1 METKHKCFTMGLFDK
16 YSVDQLLDSTKAF
29 VPAYTVFEE
38 MLKVYKEVRANKDLC
53 SVLRKEIH
61 MPNPRKE
68 DVGIEL
74 KVILVFY
81 IDFVK
86 CLQNM
91 GHEINFKK
99 RDSYLLPMAINLKF
113 KQKYSTELQ
122 FKEYMAVD
130 SVRYLYEGLLISFGP
145 WAKQDGPEFLLT
157 RFAKDIDKELC
168 KKYVN
173 LMINASKYAQ
183 NANPSNPQQEDKWIS
198 DLEAIQ
204 F

>member
-1 METKHKCFTMGLFDK
+1 MGMFDK
-16 YSVDQLLDSTKAF
+16 YSVDQLLDSTRAF
-29 VPAYTVFEE
+29 SSAYMVYDE
-38 MLKVYKEVRANKDLC
+38 MLKVFKEIRGNKEIC

-61 MPNPRKE
+61 MPTPQKK
-68 DVGIEL
+68 DVDTEL

-81 IDFVK
+81 IDCVK

-113 KQKYSTELQ
+113 RRKYSTELE
-122 FKEYMAVD
+122 FKEFMAID

-145 WAKQDGPEFLLT
+145 WAKQDGPEFLFT
-157 RFAKDIDKELC
+157 RFAKDVDKEIC
-168 KKYVN
+168 KKYVD
-173 LMINASKYAQ
+173 LMINASKYIKG
-183 NANPSNPQQEDKWIS
+183 SNPINPRLEDRWIS
-198 DLEAIQ
+198 GLETIE

>member
-1 METKHKCFTMGLFDK
+1 
-16 YSVDQLLDSTKAF
+16 
-29 VPAYTVFEE
+29 
-38 MLKVYKEVRANKDLC
+38 
-53 SVLRKEIH
+53 
-61 MPNPRKE
+61 MPTPTSK
-68 DVGIEL
+68 DVGIGL

-81 IDFVK
+81 IDCVK

-91 GHEINFKK
+91 GHEINFKN

-113 KQKYSTELQ
+113 QNKYSTELQ

-130 SVRYLYEGLLISFGP
+130 SVRYLYEGILISFGP

-157 RFAKDIDKELC
+157 RYAKDIDKEIC

-173 LMINASKYAQ
+173 LMINASKYIKA
-183 NANPSNPQQEDKWIS
+183 SNPKNSSQEDKWIS

>member
-1 METKHKCFTMGLFDK
+1 MGLFDK
-16 YSVDQLLDSTKAF
+16 YSANQLLDSTRAF
-29 VPAYTVFEE
+29 VSAYMVYDE
-38 MLKVYKEVRANKDLC
+38 MLKVFKEVRGNKEIC
-53 SVLRKEIH
+53 SILRKELH
-61 MPNPRKE
+61 MPTPTKK
-68 DVGIEL
+68 DVVTEL

-81 IDFVK
+81 IDCVK

-113 KQKYSTELQ
+113 KKKYSTELE
-122 FKEYMAVD
+122 FKDYMAID
-130 SVRYLYEGLLISFGP
+130 SVRYLYEGLLISFRPGDE
-145 WAKQDGPEFLLT
+145 QDGPEFLLT
-157 RFAKDIDKELC
+157 RFAKDVDKEIC

-173 LMINASKYAQ
+173 LMINASKYIKA
-183 NANPSNPQQEDKWIS
+183 SNPKNSRQEDKWIS

>member
-1 METKHKCFTMGLFDK
+1 MGLFDK
-16 YSVDQLLDSTKAF
+16 YSADQLLDSTRAF
-29 VPAYTVFEE
+29 LPAYMVFDE
-38 MLKVYKEVRANKDLC
+38 MLKVFKEVRGNKEIC
-53 SVLRKEIH
+53 SILRKEIH
-61 MPNPRKE
+61 MPTPTSK

-81 IDFVK
+81 IDCVK

-91 GHEINFKK
+91 GHEINFKN

-113 KQKYSTELQ
+113 QNKYSTELQ

-130 SVRYLYEGLLISFGP
+130 SVRYLYEGILISFGP

-157 RFAKDIDKELC
+157 RYAKDIDKEIC

-173 LMINASKYAQ
+173 LMINASKYIKA
-183 NANPSNPQQEDKWIS
+183 SNPKNSSQEDKWIS

>member
-1 METKHKCFTMGLFDK
+1 MGLFDK
-16 YSVDQLLDSTKAF
+16 YSADQLLDSTRAF
-29 VPAYTVFEE
+29 LPAYMVFDE
-38 MLKVYKEVRANKDLC
+38 MLKVFKEVRGNKEIC
-53 SVLRKEIH
+53 SILRKEIH
-61 MPNPRKE
+61 MPTPTKK
-68 DVGIEL
+68 DVDTEL

-91 GHEINFKK
+91 GHEIDFKK

-113 KQKYSTELQ
+113 KKKYSTELE
-122 FKEYMAVD
+122 FKDYMAID

-157 RFAKDIDKELC
+157 RFAKDVDKEVC

-173 LMINASKYAQ
+173 LMINASKYIKS
-183 NANPSNPQQEDKWIS
+183 SNPKNSSQEDKWIS
-198 DLEAIQ
+198 NLEAIQ

>member
-1 METKHKCFTMGLFDK
+1 MGMFDK
-16 YSVDQLLDSTKAF
+16 YSVDQLLDSTRAF
-29 VPAYTVFEE
+29 SSAYMVYDE
-38 MLKVYKEVRANKDLC
+38 MLKVFKEVRGNKEIC

-61 MPNPRKE
+61 MPTPQKK
-68 DVGIEL
+68 DVDTEL

-81 IDFVK
+81 IDYVK

-113 KQKYSTELQ
+113 RRKYSTELE
-122 FKEYMAVD
+122 FKEFMAID

-145 WAKQDGPEFLLT
+145 WAKQDGPEFLFT
-157 RFAKDIDKELC
+157 RFAKDVDKEIC
-168 KKYVN
+168 KKYVD
-173 LMINASKYAQ
+173 LMINASKYIKG
-183 NANPSNPQQEDKWIS
+183 SNPINPRLEDRWIS
-198 DLEAIQ
+198 GLETIE

>member
-1 METKHKCFTMGLFDK
+1 MGLFDK
-16 YSVDQLLDSTKAF
+16 YSADQLLDSTRAF
-29 VPAYTVFEE
+29 VPAYMVYDE
-38 MLKVYKEVRANKDLC
+38 MLKVFKEVRGNKEIC
-53 SVLRKEIH
+53 SILRKEIH
-61 MPNPRKE
+61 MPTPTKK
-68 DVGIEL
+68 DVDTEL

-91 GHEINFKK
+91 GHEIDFKK

-113 KQKYSTELQ
+113 KKKYSTELE
-122 FKEYMAVD
+122 FKDYMAID

-157 RFAKDIDKELC
+157 RFAK
-168 KKYVN
+168 V
-173 LMINASKYAQ
+173 
-183 NANPSNPQQEDKWIS
+183 
-198 DLEAIQ
+198 EAIQ

>member
-1 METKHKCFTMGLFDK
+1 MGLFDK
-16 YSVDQLLDSTKAF
+16 YSADQLLDSTRAF
-29 VPAYTVFEE
+29 VPAYMVYDE
-38 MLKVYKEVRANKDLC
+38 MLKVFKEVRGNKEIC
-53 SVLRKEIH
+53 SILRKEIH
-61 MPNPRKE
+61 MPTPTKK

-81 IDFVK
+81 IDCIK

-99 RDSYLLPMAINLKF
+99 RDSYLLPMAINPNF
-113 KQKYSTELQ
+113 KKKYSTECE
-122 FKEYMAVD
+122 FKDYMAID

-157 RFAKDIDKELC
+157 RYAKDIDKEIC

-173 LMINASKYAQ
+173 LMINASKYIKA
-183 NANPSNPQQEDKWIS
+183 SNPKNSSQENKWIS
-198 DLEAIQ
+198 DLEALL

>member
-1 METKHKCFTMGLFDK
+1 MGLFDK

-29 VPAYTVFEE
+29 VPAYMVYEE
-38 MLKVYKEVRANKDLC
+38 MLKVYNEVRANKDLC
-53 SVLRKEIH
+53 AVLRKEIH
-61 MPNPRKE
+61 MPNPSKK
-68 DVGIEL
+68 DVGIEI

-113 KQKYSTELQ
+113 KHKYSTELE
-122 FKEYMAVD
+122 FKEYMAID

-157 RFAKDIDKELC
+157 RFAKDIDTEIC

-173 LMINASKYAQ
+173 LMINASKYAKS
-183 NANPSNPQQEDKWIS
+183 ANPGNAQQEDKWIS
-198 DLEAIQ
+198 NLEAIH